1 MRCSNI
7 GFFLWF
13 KIRHNIIILMINFV
27 GMTNK
32 VISFSFIYDDS
43 DGRISLAW
51 FVGTSSD
58 FIPPT
63 TTSRAPH
70 VHETTGGCRT
80 SKSVLSI

>member
-32 VISFSFIYDDS
+32 VISFSFIYDDEG
-43 DGRISLAW
+43 D
-51 FVGTSSD
+51 
-58 FIPPT
+58 
-63 TTSRAPH
+63 
-70 VHETTGGCRT
+70 
-80 SKSVLSI
+80 

>member
-32 VISFSFIYDDS
+32 GHLLFIY
-43 DGRISLAW
+43 I
-51 FVGTSSD
+51 
-58 FIPPT
+58 
-63 TTSRAPH
+63 
-70 VHETTGGCRT
+70 
-80 SKSVLSI
+80 